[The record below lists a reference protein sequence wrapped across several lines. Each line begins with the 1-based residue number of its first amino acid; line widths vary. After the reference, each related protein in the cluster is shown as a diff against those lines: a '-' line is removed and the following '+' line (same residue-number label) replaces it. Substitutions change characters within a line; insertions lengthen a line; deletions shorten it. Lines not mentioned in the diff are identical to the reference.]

1 MALASRLVL
10 NLRMQ
15 ILRPMGIDE
24 LSPKLDKLVFNAV
37 RNSSMHDRSS
47 LNLDDIEDPEGAP
60 ARRRARE
67 RDHENQEAG
76 PSGGSG
82 SSSGSGGHR
91 PRPSD
96 VMIPLMELDHLRDR
110 DGPRPSMSPERDPR
124 LSAEHSSERGGDFDV
139 TMPLMDFSALDRL

>member
-15 ILRPMGIDE
+15 ILRPMGSDDI
-24 LSPKLDKLVFNAV
+24 SPKLDKLVFNAL
-37 RNSSMHDRSS
+37 RNSSMHDHSS
-47 LNLDDIEDPEGAP
+47 QDLDDVEDPEGAS
-60 ARRRARE
+60 ARRRARA

-76 PSGGSG
+76 PSGSNR
-82 SSSGSGGHR
+82 SGSGGHR

-96 VMIPLMELDHLRDR
+96 VMIPLMELDRLRDL
-110 DGPRPSMSPERDPR
+110 DDPRPSMNSERDPR
-124 LSAEHSSERGGDFDV
+124 LSAERGSDRGGDFDV